1 MNNPYEVLG
10 IKEGASREE
19 IKAAYKAQVKK
30 YHPDRHQDNPLY
42 ELAEEKLQEINEAY
56 DYLMKN
62 EGVSSYGRSSYGG
75 AGGRAGTG
83 GSGTSSGAPEFRDVR
98 SAIDRGDLAHAQ
110 DILLRS
116 GVRNAEWYF
125 LTAML
130 NLRRGWYDE
139 AVTNL
144 QTAISMEPSNFEYR
158 NAMNNLMS
166 QTGGYRNTA
175 YNRGYQNTNSQLCQ
189 FLQCWCCA
197 DMLCDCI

>member
-1 MNNPYEVLG
+1 
-10 IKEGASREE
+10 
-19 IKAAYKAQVKK
+19 
-30 YHPDRHQDNPLY
+30 
-42 ELAEEKLQEINEAY
+42 
-56 DYLMKN
+56 MKN
-62 EGVSSYGRSSYGG
+62 GGNSYGG
-75 AGGRAGTG
+75 TSSYG
-83 GSGTSSGAPEFRDVR
+83 GSGTSSYGGSGASHSGGARGSASAPEFQDVR
-98 SAIDRGDLAHAQ
+98 KAIDLGDLARAQ
-110 DILLRS
+110 DILSRS
-116 GVRNAEWYF
+116 GVRNGEWYF

-166 QTGGYRNTA
+166 RTGGYRSA
-175 YNRGYQNTNSQLCQ
+175 AHNRGYQDTNSQLCQ

>member
-10 IKEGASREE
+10 IKEGASKEE
-19 IKAAYKAQVKK
+19 IRAAYKTQVKK
-30 YHPDRHQDNPLY
+30 YHPDKHQDNPLY

-62 EGVSSYGRSSYGG
+62 GGGSSYGSGSRGAGPYGG
-75 AGGRAGTG
+75 G
-83 GSGTSSGAPEFRDVR
+83 GSKSSAPEFQDVR
-98 SAIDRGDLAHAQ
+98 SAIDRGDLTRAQ
-110 DILLRS
+110 DILSRS
-116 GVRNAEWYF
+116 AVRNAEWHF

-130 NLRRGWYDE
+130 NLRRGWYDD

-144 QTAISMEPSNFEYR
+144 QTAVSMDPSNFEYR

-166 QTGGYRNTA
+166 QTGNYRSAA
-175 YNRGYQNTNSQLCQ
+175 YDRGYQNSNNQLCQ

>member
-1 MNNPYEVLG
+1 MNNPYEILG

-30 YHPDRHQDNPLY
+30 YHPDKHQDNPLY

-62 EGVSSYGRSSYGG
+62 EGSSSYGSGPRAGAYG
-75 AGGRAGTG
+75 GTG
-83 GSGTSSGAPEFRDVR
+83 GRKTASAPEFADVR
-98 SAIDRGDLAHAQ
+98 SAIDRGDLARAQ
-110 DILLRS
+110 DILSRS
-116 GVRNAEWYF
+116 AVRNGEWHF

-166 QTGGYRNTA
+166 QTGGYRNAA
-175 YNRGYQNTNSQLCQ
+175 YDRGYQNANNQLCQ

>member
-1 MNNPYEVLG
+1 MNNPYEILG
-10 IKEGASREE
+10 IREGASKDE

-30 YHPDRHQDNPLY
+30 YHPDKHQDNPLY

-56 DYLMKN
+56 EYLMKN
-62 EGVSSYGRSSYGG
+62 ADGASYGG
-75 AGGRAGTG
+75 SGRSAAGNYG
-83 GSGTSSGAPEFRDVR
+83 GSGGRTPEFQDVR
-98 SAIDRGDLAHAQ
+98 GAIDRGDLARAQ
-110 DILLRS
+110 EILSRS
-116 GVRNAEWYF
+116 AVRNGEWHF

-166 QTGGYRNTA
+166 RTGGYRNAA
-175 YNRGYQNTNSQLCQ
+175 YDRGYQNANNQLCQ

>member
-1 MNNPYEVLG
+1 MNNPYETLG
-10 IKEGASREE
+10 IKEGASKEE

-56 DYLMKN
+56 EYLMKN
-62 EGVSSYGRSSYGG
+62 GGG
-75 AGGRAGTG
+75 ASRGGG
-83 GSGTSSGAPEFRDVR
+83 GSGFGSRAGSAGSGAASTPEFQDVR
-98 SAIDRGDLAHAQ
+98 GAIDRGDLARAQ
-110 DILLRS
+110 EILS
-116 GVRNAEWYF
+116 GSAVRNGEWYF

-139 AVTNL
+139 AVANL
-144 QTAISMEPSNFEYR
+144 RTAISMEPSNFEYR
-158 NAMNNLMS
+158 SAMNNLMS
-166 QTGGYRNTA
+166 RTGGYRNAA
-175 YNRGYQNTNSQLCQ
+175 YGRGYQDGNSQLCQ

>member
-1 MNNPYEVLG
+1 MNNPYEILG
-10 IKEGASREE
+10 IKEGASKEE

-30 YHPDRHQDNPLY
+30 YHPDKHQDNPLY

-56 DYLMKN
+56 EYLMKN
-62 EGVSSYGRSSYGG
+62 GGG
-75 AGGRAGTG
+75 ASRGGGYASGGRAGSA
-83 GSGTSSGAPEFRDVR
+83 GSGAASTPEFQDVR
-98 SAIDRGDLAHAQ
+98 SAIDRGDLARAQ
-110 DILLRS
+110 EVLSRS
-116 GVRNAEWYF
+116 AVRNGEWYF

-130 NLRRGWYDE
+130 SLRRGWYNE

-158 NAMNNLMS
+158 SAMNNLMAR
-166 QTGGYRNTA
+166 TGAYRGGA
-175 YNRGYQNTNSQLCQ
+175 HDRGYQDPNSQLCR

>member
-10 IKEGASREE
+10 VREGASREE

-30 YHPDRHQDNPLY
+30 YHPDKHQDNPLC

-56 DYLMKN
+56 EYLMKN
-62 EGVSSYGRSSYGG
+62 EGGNSYGRGARGAGSYGES
-75 AGGRAGTG
+75 GGRT
-83 GSGTSSGAPEFRDVR
+83 PEFQDARG
-98 SAIDRGDLAHAQ
+98 AIDRGDLARAQ
-110 DILLRS
+110 EILSRS
-116 GVRNAEWYF
+116 AVRNGEWYF

-158 NAMNNLMS
+158 NAMSNLMS
-166 QTGGYRNTA
+166 RTGAYRNAA
-175 YNRGYQNTNSQLCQ
+175 YDRGYQNTNSQLCQ

>member
-1 MNNPYEVLG
+1 MNNPYEILG
-10 IKEGASREE
+10 IKEGASKEE

-62 EGVSSYGRSSYGG
+62 EGGASRGGSGRGAGSYGG
-75 AGGRAGTG
+75 GT
-83 GSGTSSGAPEFRDVR
+83 TPEFRDVR
-98 SAIDRGDLAHAQ
+98 SAIDRGDLARAQ
-110 DILLRS
+110 DILS
-116 GVRNAEWYF
+116 GSAVRNGEWHF

-139 AVTNL
+139 AVTSL

-158 NAMNNLMS
+158 NAMNSLMS
-166 QTGGYRNTA
+166 RTGGYRNAA
-175 YNRGYQNTNSQLCQ
+175 YDRGYQSGNNQLCQ

>member
-1 MNNPYEVLG
+1 MNNPYEILG
-10 IKEGASREE
+10 IKEGASKEE

-62 EGVSSYGRSSYGG
+62 EGGASYGG
-75 AGGRAGTG
+75 SGGRSAGSYSG
-83 GSGTSSGAPEFRDVR
+83 GGASPSEFREVR
-98 SAIDRGDLAHAQ
+98 SAIDRGDLARAQ
-110 DILLRS
+110 DILSRS
-116 GVRNAEWYF
+116 AVRNGEWHF

-158 NAMNNLMS
+158 NAMNSLMS
-166 QTGGYRNTA
+166 RTGGYRSAA
-175 YNRGYQNTNSQLCQ
+175 YDRGYQNGNSQLCQ